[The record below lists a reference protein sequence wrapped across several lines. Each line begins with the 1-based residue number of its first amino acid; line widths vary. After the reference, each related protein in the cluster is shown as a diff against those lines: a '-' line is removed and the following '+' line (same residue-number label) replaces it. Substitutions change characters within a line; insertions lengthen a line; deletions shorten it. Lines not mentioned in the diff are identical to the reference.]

1 MDYENLIK
9 ILFELVYHTLT
20 MAKLDHGQQN
30 SSILRQTRLSFGG
43 SFNTNFG
50 YFRLL
55 GAPLRIN
62 TIHPIQE
69 IIPSS
74 LGLEQKNNSS

>member
-20 MAKLDHGQQN
+20 MTKLDHGQQY
-30 SSILRQTRLSFGG
+30 SSILREARFSFGG

-55 GAPLRIN
+55 SAA
-62 TIHPIQE
+62 
-69 IIPSS
+69 
-74 LGLEQKNNSS
+74 